1 MKNIVINNQEVQVP
15 QNKSLKTKL
24 ESQIEALKSQEQQ
37 IIQQLKLWQTK
48 AKKANNLANCLTA
61 TDKFASK
68 FLTEAV
74 ESEKS
79 SEQPDNWA

>member
-1 MKNIVINNQEVQVP
+1 MKNIVIDNQEFQVSP
-15 QNKSLKTKL
+15 NKTKL

-37 IIQQLKLWQTK
+37 IIKQLKLWQSK
-48 AKKANNLANCLTA
+48 LKKAHNLANCLETA
-61 TDKFASK
+61 DKFASK

-74 ESEKS
+74 ESEKN